1 MRELIMDILTLLMLI
16 VLLIGGLTLTLITG
30 LVAFVVLLPV
40 VTLYYTMKTIED
52 IWDLIS

>member
-1 MRELIMDILTLLMLI
+1 MDILTILMLI
-16 VLLIGGLTLTLITG
+16 IILIGGLVLTLIAG
-30 LVAFVVLLPV
+30 LGTFVILLPV

>member
-1 MRELIMDILTLLMLI
+1 MDILTLLMLI

-30 LVAFVVLLPV
+30 LVVFVVLLPV

>member
-30 LVAFVVLLPV
+30 LVVFVVLLPV

>member
-1 MRELIMDILTLLMLI
+1 MDILTLLMLI

-52 IWDLIS
+52 RWDLIS

>member
-1 MRELIMDILTLLMLI
+1 MDILVTLMLI
-16 VLLIGGLTLTLITG
+16 VILIGGFTVTLIAAIG
-30 LVAFVVLLPV
+30 AFIVLIPV